1 MVATGT
7 VKNKNSTIAED
18 LVGRYYTKEIIDSDT
33 DYWDHMVKQ
42 PNLCEEVLEDLACQQ
57 LAKILEGCLSRAKHT
72 KLHCSE
78 VLVPEKLTRRI
89 ARDVLRLAS
98 TEPCGIR
105 GCILYINLEIENMCK
120 KLDKIVYDCSVVP
133 TFELTLVFK
142 QDEDAWPSLRDFFF
156 IRTCFAPTFR
166 HALRLSPGFRLVKK
180 KLYSS
185 LASTIIEEC

>member
-7 VKNKNSTIAED
+7 VKNKNSQNIAD
-18 LVGRYYTKEIIDSDT
+18 LIDQSCVKEIDNET

-42 PNLCEEVLEDLACQQ
+42 PNLCEDFFEDLACQQ
-57 LAKILEGCLSRAKHT
+57 LAKILEGCLSRAKYT

-98 TEPCGIR
+98 IEPCGIR
-105 GCILYINLEIENMCK
+105 GCILYVNLEIENMCR
-120 KLDKIVYDCSVVP
+120 KLDTIACDANVVP

-142 QDEDAWPSLRDFFF
+142 QDEDVWPSLRNFFF
-156 IRTCFAPTFR
+156 IRTCFPPAFR

-180 KLYSS
+180 KLYSP
-185 LASTIIEEC
+185 LASAVIEEC